1 MMDPKVEAE
10 YEEYKAAGRIWG
22 VIDKENIKKIKFPR
36 VPKEIVDG
44 FKALE
49 DDLTGTVSD
58 ILDALGY
65 NKVIPANVLPPIEPG
80 HLIVGTAVTLR
91 SIPIEKTT
99 TQGLRDHDFIK
110 MASREVNYL
119 AEPGDVLV
127 GDAGGMTEMSS
138 MGGQSFVSAK
148 IRGLEGVVIDGA
160 VRDVGEIRKYGV
172 PTWCRG
178 ATPKTG
184 KCRIEAM
191 EMELRKCGGVLSS
204 EGGTITI
211 IGCAGELHA
220 PGEVLSGH
228 NDHRVVMSL
237 AVLALAAGLK
247 LPIAEAE
254 AVTKSWPNFFTA
266 IKPLGAEV
274 QDVG

>member
-65 NKVIPANVLPPIEPG
+65 NKVIPGSYLKPIEPG
-80 HLIVGTAVTLR
+80 HMIVGTAVTLR

-99 TQGLRDHDFIK
+99 TQGLNDHDFIK

-127 GDAGGMTEMSS
+127 GDAGGMTDMSS

-148 IRGLEGVVIDGA
+148 ARCLYFLWHPEHPDNS
-160 VRDVGEIRKYGV
+160 YS
-172 PTWCRG
+172 W
-178 ATPKTG
+178 
-184 KCRIEAM
+184 
-191 EMELRKCGGVLSS
+191 
-204 EGGTITI
+204 
-211 IGCAGELHA
+211 
-220 PGEVLSGH
+220 
-228 NDHRVVMSL
+228 SL
-237 AVLALAAGLK
+237 
-247 LPIAEAE
+247 
-254 AVTKSWPNFFTA
+254 
-266 IKPLGAEV
+266 
-274 QDVG
+274 

>member
-80 HLIVGTAVTLR
+80 H
-91 SIPIEKTT
+91 
-99 TQGLRDHDFIK
+99 
-110 MASREVNYL
+110 
-119 AEPGDVLV
+119 VLV

-191 EMELRKCGGVLSS
+191 EINGPV
-204 EGGTITI
+204 
-211 IGCAGELHA
+211 
-220 PGEVLSGH
+220 
-228 NDHRVVMSL
+228 
-237 AVLALAAGLK
+237 VLAGIQINPGDLIIADDSGICAVPPQHAAYVLK
-247 LPIAEAE
+247 KCQEILPDEEVMRELIERDAPISEIKKLFRKRY
-254 AVTKSWPNFFTA
+254 TDDDNPNTQ
-266 IKPLGAEV
+266 K
-274 QDVG
+274 